1 MTFELRN
8 LENYNEVL
16 KTYINFL
23 QDVKNLSINF
33 QKIQNMLK
41 NNFFFFIYIKPEN
54 IGIEYK
60 IKITIAK

>member
-16 KTYINFL
+16 KTYINLL

-33 QKIQNMLK
+33 QKIKNILK
-41 NNFFFFIYIKPEN
+41 NNFFLFI
-54 IGIEYK
+54 
-60 IKITIAK
+60 